1 MKHLFAL
8 TFLLLAAAA
17 IPCHAAEP
25 EEDAPETVDEVR
37 TQSGVD
43 PTRVTSKLGFS
54 TWIYDREA
62 NNMLI
67 NNRVGLTSGI
77 GNWSFNIRLDMVS
90 LNTLPGRN
98 GYVSGIGNLKTT
110 ILNAFYNDGRHALA
124 ASIGLSFPTASQ
136 IIDDAAGL
144 NSYFS
149 MTPALTYTYTIN
161 PSLILALQPQYAFS
175 LSKGEEYF
183 PDMSVFTMRI
193 FIAKF
198 WDSGM
203 FFVFEPRPIYD
214 FYNKQFDM
222 ILSPI
227 VGRTLG
233 GGYTLSFLAE
243 IPVKERSLHKT
254 GVLYL
259 LGISKTF

>member
-8 TFLLLAAAA
+8 TFMLLAAATCFA
-17 IPCHAAEP
+17 TEP
-25 EEDAPETVDEVR
+25 EEGPETVDEVR

-62 NNMLI
+62 NNMQI
-67 NNRVGLTSGI
+67 NNRVSLTSGI
-77 GNWSFNIRLDMVS
+77 GKWSFNVRLDLVS
-90 LNTLPGRN
+90 LNNVPGHN
-98 GYVSGIGNLKTT
+98 GYVSGLGNLKTT
-110 ILNAFYNDGRHALA
+110 ILNAFYDDGKNALA

-136 IIDDAAGL
+136 VIDAGAGL
-144 NSYFS
+144 NSHFS
-149 MTPALTYTYTIN
+149 ITPSITYTRTIN
-161 PSLILALQPQYAFS
+161 PSLMLAIQPQYAFS
-175 LSKGEEYF
+175 LSKGEEYYA
-183 PDMSVFTMRI
+183 DMSVFTLRI
-193 FIAKF
+193 FLAKF
-198 WDSGM
+198 WDSGL

-214 FYNKQFDM
+214 FYNKQFDL

-243 IPVKERSLHKT
+243 IPTKESTIHHT